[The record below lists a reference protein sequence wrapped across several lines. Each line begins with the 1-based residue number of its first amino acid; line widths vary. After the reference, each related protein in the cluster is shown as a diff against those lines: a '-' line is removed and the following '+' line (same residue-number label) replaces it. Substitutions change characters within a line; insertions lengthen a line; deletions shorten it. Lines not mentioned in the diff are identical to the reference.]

1 VFPQLATEKGLTTM
15 PHAAH
20 SPNKVSTP
28 EVFRLPQDTLDQ
40 FMATAYLLHSD
51 GHYLHAELVCR
62 GILAAEPRYWYAAAL
77 LQATLEKRAHRARP
91 GRRPPHKPSRR
102 VGLKEAS

>member
-1 VFPQLATEKGLTTM
+1 M
-15 PHAAH
+15 PNVAH

-51 GHYLHAELVCR
+51 GHYSHAEMVCR
-62 GILAAEPRYWYAAAL
+62 GILAAEPRYGYAAAL
-77 LQATLEKRAHRARP
+77 LRATLAKRTDRARP
-91 GRRPPHKPSRR
+91 SRRLPHKPSRR
-102 VGLKEAS
+102 VA